1 MFIFVNRQTQSQDNN
16 MERIVNGNDIFY
28 LKEYQLEKDFERDVV
43 ANHRHI
49 FGCDTV
55 YIDIKKKI
63 GDSIVTIPDGYLLD
77 FTFVKNPRLYII
89 ENELGI
95 HDAYRHIGSQL
106 LKFAVSYKSSGRKIK
121 QFILDYLAQSAEYS
135 AFVESKIVQM
145 GYRNIDALLECLIFE
160 KPVAAIV
167 IIDNSSAEL
176 ENVLSQL
183 TMNTD
188 IIEFKAFENRDG
200 NRLYKFI
207 PFNNE
212 IKEIVATNNVP
223 QNVSEEDVDTIVVP
237 AQEEGFQTAFIDS
250 NAWWQIRIS
259 VSMLDKIKYIAA
271 YRTAPISA
279 ITHVAE
285 VDRIEKY
292 KDTNKYIL
300 YFKGSAKEIPH
311 IELDKNRKGIAP
323 QASRYTN
330 YEKLMSAKCLSE
342 VF

>member
-1 MFIFVNRQTQSQDNN
+1 
-16 MERIVNGNDIFY
+16 MERIVSGNDIYY
-28 LKEYQLEKDFERDVV
+28 LKEYQLEKDFEQDVV
-43 ANHRHI
+43 ANYRHI
-49 FGCDTV
+49 FGNNTV

-77 FTFVKNPRLYII
+77 FTFTNNPRLYII

-95 HDAYRHIGSQL
+95 HDAYKHIGTQL
-106 LKFAVSYKSSGRKIK
+106 LKFAVSYKQSRLKIK
-121 QFILDYLAQSAEYS
+121 QYILDYLSKS
-135 AFVESKIVQM
+135 PTNMTFIESKASEM
-145 GYRNIDALLECLIFE
+145 GYRNIDAMLESMIYRDT
-160 KPVAAIV
+160 VDAIV

-176 ENVLSQL
+176 ENVLSHL
-183 TMNTD
+183 SMKID
-188 IIEFKAFENRDG
+188 IIEFKTYENGAG
-200 NRLYKFI
+200 NRLYKFV

-212 IKEIVATNNVP
+212 VKEFVAARSGAKNISP
-223 QNVSEEDVDTIVVP
+223 EDIDTIVVP
-237 AQEEGFQTAFIDS
+237 AQEEGFQSAFIES

-259 VSMLDKIKYIAA
+259 VSMLDKIKHIAA
-271 YRTAPISA
+271 YRTAPVSA

-300 YFKGSAKEIPH
+300 YFKEPAKEISH
-311 IELDKNRKGIAP
+311 IELDKDKKGVAP

-330 YEKLMSAKCLSE
+330 YARLMSATKLSE

>member
-1 MFIFVNRQTQSQDNN
+1 
-16 MERIVNGNDIFY
+16 MERIVSGNDIYY
-28 LKEYQLEKDFERDVV
+28 LKEYQLEKDFEQDVV
-43 ANHRHI
+43 ANYRHI
-49 FGCDTV
+49 FGNNTV

-77 FTFVKNPRLYII
+77 FTFTNNPRLYII

-95 HDAYRHIGSQL
+95 HDAYKHIGSQL
-106 LKFAVSYKSSGRKIK
+106 LKFAISYKPSGRKIK
-121 QFILDYLAQSAEYS
+121 QFIIDYLAKSPEHLAL
-135 AFVESKIVQM
+135 VESKITEM
-145 GYRNIDALLECLIFE
+145 GYRNIDALLESLIFE

-188 IIEFKAFENRDG
+188 IIEFKTFENKEG
-200 NRLYKFI
+200 KILYKFI

-212 IKEIVATNNVP
+212 IQEFVATSNSTKS
-223 QNVSEEDVDTIVVP
+223 VSVEDIDTIVVP
-237 AQEEGFQTAFIDS
+237 AQEEGFQSAFIES

-259 VSMLDKIKYIAA
+259 VSMLDKIKHIAA
-271 YRTAPISA
+271 YRTAPVSA

-300 YFKGSAKEIPH
+300 YFKEPAKEISH
-311 IELDKNRKGIAP
+311 IELDKGKKGIAP
-323 QASRYTN
+323 QAPRYTN
-330 YEKLMSAKCLSE
+330 YTKLMSAKYLSE

>member
-1 MFIFVNRQTQSQDNN
+1 
-16 MERIVNGNDIFY
+16 MERIVSGNDIYY
-28 LKEYQLEKDFERDVV
+28 LKEYQLEKDFEQDVV
-43 ANHRHI
+43 ANYRHI
-49 FGCDTV
+49 FGANTV

-77 FTFVKNPRLYII
+77 FTFVNNPRLYIV

-95 HDAYRHIGSQL
+95 HDAYKHIGSQL
-106 LKFAVSYKSSGRKIK
+106 LKFAISYKPSGRKIK
-121 QFILDYLAQSAEYS
+121 QFIIDYLAKSPEHLALI
-135 AFVESKIVQM
+135 ESKISEM
-145 GYRNIDALLECLIFE
+145 GYRNIDALLESLIFE

-188 IIEFKAFENRDG
+188 IIEFKAFENREG
-200 NRLYKFI
+200 KTLYKFI

-212 IKEIVATNNVP
+212 IQEFVATSHSVKT
-223 QNVSEEDVDTIVVP
+223 VSVDDIDTIVVP
-237 AQEEGFQTAFIDS
+237 AQEEGFQSAFIES

-271 YRTAPISA
+271 YRTAPMSA

-285 VDRIEKY
+285 VDRIERY

-300 YFKGSAKEIPH
+300 YFKEPAKEIPH
-311 IELDKNRKGIAP
+311 IELDKDKKGVAP

-330 YEKLMSAKCLSE
+330 YARLMSATKLSE

>member
-1 MFIFVNRQTQSQDNN
+1 
-16 MERIVNGNDIFY
+16 MERIVSGNDIYY
-28 LKEYQLEKDFERDVV
+28 LKEYQLEKDFEQDVV
-43 ANHRHI
+43 ANYRHI
-49 FGCDTV
+49 FGSNTV

-77 FTFVKNPRLYII
+77 FTFSNTPRLYII
-89 ENELGI
+89 ENELSV
-95 HDAYRHIGSQL
+95 HDAYKHIGTQL
-106 LKFAVSYKSSGRKIK
+106 LKFAVSYKQSRLKIK
-121 QFILDYLAQSAEYS
+121 QYILDYLAKSPTNMT
-135 AFVESKIVQM
+135 FIESKASEM
-145 GYRNIDALLECLIFE
+145 GYRNIDAMLESMIYRDT
-160 KPVAAIV
+160 VDAIV

-176 ENVLSQL
+176 ENVLSHL
-183 TMNTD
+183 SMKID
-188 IIEFKAFENRDG
+188 IIEFKAYENGAG

-212 IKEIVATNNVP
+212 VKEFVAA
-223 QNVSEEDVDTIVVP
+223 QSGAKNVSPEDIDTIVVP
-237 AQEEGFQTAFIDS
+237 AKEEGFHSAFIES

-271 YRTAPISA
+271 YRTAPVSA

-285 VDRIEKY
+285 VDRIERY

-300 YFKGSAKEIPH
+300 YFKESAQAIPH
-311 IELDKNRKGIAP
+311 IELDKDKKGVAP

-330 YEKLMSAKCLSE
+330 YARLMSATKLSE

>member
-1 MFIFVNRQTQSQDNN
+1 

-106 LKFAVSYKSSGRKIK
+106 LKFAVSYKTSGRKIK

-135 AFVESKIVQM
+135 AFV
-145 GYRNIDALLECLIFE
+145 ECLIFE